1 MMTGNQKGYEDINS
15 QRKVET
21 NYKFTWSEGMVDDIE
36 KKIHEFGGE
45 EDIEEEDES
54 GEMSES
60 EPILDIFEG
69 GDERTRPS
77 AHESRISTGGE
88 QSSDESGDI
97 SKRDEL

>member
-21 NYKFTWSEGMVDDIE
+21 NYKFNWSEEMVDDIE
-36 KKIHEFGGE
+36 KKIHEYGGE
-45 EDIEEEDES
+45 EDLEEEDES
-54 GEMSES
+54 AEMTES

-77 AHESRISTGGE
+77 AHESRISTGE
-88 QSSDESGDI
+88 QSSDESGDDI
-97 SKRDEL
+97 SKREEL